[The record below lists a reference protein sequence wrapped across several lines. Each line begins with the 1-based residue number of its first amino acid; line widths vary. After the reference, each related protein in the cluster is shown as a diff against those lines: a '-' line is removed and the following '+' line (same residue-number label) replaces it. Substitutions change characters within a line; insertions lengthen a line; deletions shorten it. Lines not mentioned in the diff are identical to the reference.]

1 MSNKVLLE
9 KSDGVAS
16 IVLNRPDKGNA
27 VDPELMTQL
36 LESLSDVVSDATVEL
51 LVLEG
56 QGDHF
61 CSGREAGLAE
71 PRNAEQWANV
81 LGNIVRVN
89 GLLQSFPGI
98 SLAVVRGKAFGF
110 GCGIAV
116 QSDVTLASEDA
127 RFAFPEINSGF
138 PPTIVMSYLSRWI
151 HRKKAFELVITG
163 GELNAREAERQGL
176 VNRVVAQDQ
185 LNREKDSWL
194 AKLAGL
200 DGQGVRATKEFFRDT
215 AEWATQ
221 DALRFGVTRLA
232 NFLSSREQGK

>member
-1 MSNKVLLE
+1 MSDKVLLHKE
-9 KSDGVAS
+9 DGVARV
-16 IVLNRPDKGNA
+16 VLNRPDQGNA
-27 VDPELMTQL
+27 VDPELMAQL
-36 LESLSDVVSDATVEL
+36 LAGLSDVISDATVEL

-56 QGDHF
+56 QGEHF

-71 PRNAEQWANV
+71 PRSAEQWAAV

-89 GLLQSFPGI
+89 GLLQSFPGV

-127 RFAFPEINSGF
+127 RFAFPEINAGF

-163 GELNAREAERQGL
+163 CELDAREAERQGL
-176 VNRVVAQDQ
+176 VNRVVAQDR
-185 LNREKDSWL
+185 LNEERDNWV
-194 AKLAGL
+194 AKLRGL
-200 DGQGVRATKEFFRDT
+200 DRQGVRATKAFFRDT
-215 AEWATQ
+215 AEWATD
-221 DALRFGVTRLA
+221 DALQYGVTRLA
-232 NFLSSREQGK
+232 NFLSSRK